1 MLVSERLLEIAKRI
15 SNQFA
20 MSERYFLI
28 RNSIFLV
35 FANEEKELI
44 CISQKGRWNDEGRAI
59 APGIDSIIDL
69 RPIFQRKGKII
80 SRKNRIGCS

>member
-1 MLVSERLLEIAKRI
+1 MVWMLVSERLLEIAKRI

-44 CISQKGRWNDEGRAI
+44 CISQKGR
-59 APGIDSIIDL
+59 
-69 RPIFQRKGKII
+69 
-80 SRKNRIGCS
+80 